1 MEEDKLYAVI
11 DGRTIFSEHSDEDI
25 LQTSAAMVGKD
36 FYLNQIEI
44 RKDIIKQ
51 QKSYWDVTITY
62 ELNLSA
68 FNHTSR
74 RKWTFTS
81 NDTSASI
88 LSVLGMALPEFD
100 VLRYDF
106 LRVGFKLRFIDLNI
120 KLIEK

>member
-1 MEEDKLYAVI
+1 MEKYKFYAVI
-11 DGRTIFSEHSDEDI
+11 DGETIFPEHSYEDI

-36 FYLNQIEI
+36 FYLKQVEI
-44 RKDIIKQ
+44 REDIIKKA
-51 QKSYWDVTITY
+51 KSYWNVTITY
-62 ELNLSA
+62 ELNRSA
-68 FNHTSR
+68 FNYTSR

-88 LSVLGMALPEFD
+88 LSVLDMALSKFD

-106 LRVGFKLRFIDLNI
+106 LRTGFELRFIDLNI